1 MELTQLRAFVE
12 IAKIGQLTRAAE
24 KLHLSQPALSG
35 QLKSLEESLGVSLFD
50 RSSSGMTLTAAGRA
64 LLAEAERIVD
74 SVEQLQLAARQLRGR
89 ASGRLRVGTVL
100 DPETLRVGE
109 FLARAVEAYP
119 LIEIEL
125 HQLFS
130 GAALEGV
137 RDGTLDASFFFGS
150 IDDDRIHAVPLR
162 ALVYRVVLPPDWGVT
177 ARDAEWGAIAARPWI
192 LAPPT
197 SSHRQLVMDL
207 FGTRGDEPQQVIE
220 ADSEAVIL
228 NLIESGVGVSIARE
242 DLAHAAEEKGR
253 IAIWSGTEL
262 TTRLWFI
269 CAAARTSDP
278 VLKAALEVLHEVW
291 HATERTPA

>member
-1 MELTQLRAFVE
+1 MFRRHIRPITACCPGLQSDLATGCITHCDQRVVPLCSASTQCSRLEEIRVAAMELSQLRAFVE

-50 RSSSGMTLTAAGRA
+50 RSSSGMALTAAGRA

-74 SVEQLQLAARQLRGR
+74 SVEQLQLAARQLQGR

-137 RDGTLDASFFFGS
+137 RD
-150 IDDDRIHAVPLR
+150 
-162 ALVYRVVLPPDWGVT
+162 
-177 ARDAEWGAIAARPWI
+177 
-192 LAPPT
+192 
-197 SSHRQLVMDL
+197 
-207 FGTRGDEPQQVIE
+207 
-220 ADSEAVIL
+220 
-228 NLIESGVGVSIARE
+228 
-242 DLAHAAEEKGR
+242 
-253 IAIWSGTEL
+253 
-262 TTRLWFI
+262 
-269 CAAARTSDP
+269 
-278 VLKAALEVLHEVW
+278 
-291 HATERTPA
+291 